1 MYFVDSKHKF
11 CCLSSTQKKKSEGKK
26 SACLTGQEMS
36 LFVAGTCLGN
46 NWFTVLIES
55 YKILLRLYNVI
66 D

>member
-46 NWFTVLIES
+46 N
-55 YKILLRLYNVI
+55 
-66 D
+66 